1 MDLKTKVINLNINE
15 VYEDFKDFYD
25 NNIENIYD
33 EIIDCFKYFKDSS
46 VDNINLLVNAKIQ
59 NLEWDT
65 EFKFD
70 KMKINI
76 LIDDLLPYYQQN
88 ELFEKCTEIRDLH
101 DQLIKIKGEN

>member
-1 MDLKTKVINLNINE
+1 MNFEKTITIDENHG
-15 VYEDFKDFYD
+15 DFKDFYD
-25 NNIENIYD
+25 NNIEKIYN
-33 EIIDCFKYFKDSS
+33 EIIECFKQLEDISIEN
-46 VDNINLLVNAKIQ
+46 VNLLVRAKIQ

-101 DQLIKIKGEN
+101 NQLIKIKGEN